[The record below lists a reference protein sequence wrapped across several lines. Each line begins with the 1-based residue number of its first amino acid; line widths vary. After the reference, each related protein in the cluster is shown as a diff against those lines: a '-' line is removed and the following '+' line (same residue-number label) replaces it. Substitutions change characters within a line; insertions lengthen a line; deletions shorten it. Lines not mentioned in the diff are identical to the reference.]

1 MKTSG
6 MSWCVKV
13 LPVLLFFLLFCTEF
27 VEAENEIKSFNR
39 FTELEGWEKV
49 EDYWNDMDEEL
60 KAFMPD
66 WSIRD
71 VFQRGPEDALF
82 PSLQELFSGMARY
95 FMSEIILNLRL
106 LGQLIL
112 LAVVSALLKNIQ
124 SAFRNEEVSRL
135 TEAVVF
141 LVLLGL
147 ALNSFSLA
155 VKIGKTAVNDMA
167 GFMFAL
173 LPVLLTLLASLG
185 HVTSVSLFH
194 PLIIFSTNV
203 MASLI
208 NNVVIPIIL
217 FSTILYL
224 ASHFSSQFKV
234 NRLAGLF
241 KDICIWMLGLMLT
254 LFTGFTAIQGIAG
267 SVGDALTLRTAKFMT
282 GSFVPVVGKM
292 LADAVETVL
301 GYSILLKNGATI
313 AGLITL
319 TLIVL
324 FPLIKLLSLILIY
337 KIAGALVQ
345 PVGET
350 SIGDALNTMGNCLTL
365 VFAAV
370 ATVALSFFIGI
381 SIIAGASNAAVML
394 R

>member
-1 MKTSG
+1 MKTGG
-6 MSWCVKV
+6 MSRYAKV
-13 LPVLLFFLLFCTEF
+13 IPILLVFICFCHGT
-27 VEAENEIKSFNR
+27 VGAENEITDLNR

-49 EDYWNDMDEEL
+49 EQYWNEMDKELEE
-60 KAFMPD
+60 FMPD
-66 WSIRD
+66 WNIRD
-71 VFQRGPEDALF
+71 VFRRGPEETVF
-82 PSLQELFSGMARY
+82 PSLQELFGALVRY
-95 FMSEIILNLRL
+95 FMNEIILNLRL

-112 LAVVSALLKNIQ
+112 LAVMSALLKNIQ

-147 ALNSFSLA
+147 ALSSFSLA
-155 VKIGKTAVNDMA
+155 VKIGKNAVNDMA

-203 MASLI
+203 MASVI
-208 NNVVIPIIL
+208 NNVVIPLIL
-217 FSTILYL
+217 FATILYL

-234 NRLAGLF
+234 NRLADLF
-241 KDICIWMLGLMLT
+241 KDICIWILGLMLT
-254 LFTGFTAIQGIAG
+254 LFTGLTALQGIAG

-319 TLIVL
+319 ALVVM